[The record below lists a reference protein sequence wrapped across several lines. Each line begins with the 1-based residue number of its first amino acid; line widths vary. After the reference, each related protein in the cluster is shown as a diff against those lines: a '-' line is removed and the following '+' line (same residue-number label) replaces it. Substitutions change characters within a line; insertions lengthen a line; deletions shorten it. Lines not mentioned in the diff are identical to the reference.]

1 MPTLR
6 SGQRWAATSG
16 RSVDAPDPL
25 RPPSPKIRTDK
36 RRYMERAAVMVR
48 ALRELD
54 EETRDAGYKNNFA
67 LYADAA
73 WQAMIDS
80 ILSTQP
86 QEEK

>member
-1 MPTLR
+1 
-6 SGQRWAATSG
+6 
-16 RSVDAPDPL
+16 
-25 RPPSPKIRTDK
+25 
-36 RRYMERAAVMVR
+36 MVR